1 MDRYKYSVTPFSP
14 IKELIP
20 GKSIRAP
27 FSADLSMDEV
37 FMCMKHG
44 PVYRLFPG
52 KDPIRVTGSNLESL
66 HRPKLEE
73 EVIEEP
79 TPIVEVPVVEEVSVK
94 EEIPVADE
102 VDITRKVYSFESCTL
117 PDVEKTEEPVEME
130 TASEEETVEESTPIV
145 EETTE
150 EVEVETED
158 TNEEEEEVRVEEQS
172 TESTHKY
179 NPQFK
184 PNYNKKN
191 RKHNNK
197 NH

>member
-52 KDPIRVTGSNLESL
+52 KDPIRVTGSNLPSL
-66 HRPKLEE
+66 HRAKFEE
-73 EVIEEP
+73 EPVVDK
-79 TPIVEVPVVEEVSVK
+79 VEVPVVEEVSTK
-94 EEIPVADE
+94 EE
-102 VDITRKVYSFESCTL
+102 VYTFSNTE
-117 PDVEKTEEPVEME
+117 EKTEEPVVME
-130 TASEEETVEESTPIV
+130 TAFEEEVVEEPTPIV
-145 EETTE
+145 EETAE
-150 EVEVETED
+150 EVDEELEEETED
-158 TNEEEEEVRVEEQS
+158 INEEEEVQVEEQS
-172 TESTHKY
+172 VESTHKY

>member
-52 KDPIRVTGSNLESL
+52 KDPIRVTGSNLSTL
-66 HRPKLEE
+66 HRPKFEE
-73 EVIEEP
+73 EVVEEP
-79 TPIVEVPVVEEVSVK
+79 TPIVEEISVK
-94 EEIPVADE
+94 EEVPVVDE
-102 VDITRKVYSFESCTL
+102 VSTTKKVYSFESCVL
-117 PDVEKTEEPVEME
+117 PDVEKTEEPVAME
-130 TASEEETVEESTPIV
+130 TTFEEEVVEEPAPIV
-145 EETTE
+145 EETAGEVEE
-150 EVEVETED
+150 EVEEETEE
-158 TNEEEEEVRVEEQS
+158 TNEEEIRVEEQS
-172 TESTHKY
+172 SESTHKY

>member
-52 KDPIRVTGSNLESL
+52 KDPIRVTGSNLASL
-66 HRPKLEE
+66 HRVKFEE
-73 EVIEEP
+73 EVVEEP
-79 TPIVEVPVVEEVSVK
+79 TPIVEEISVK
-94 EEIPVADE
+94 EEVPVVDE
-102 VDITRKVYSFESCTL
+102 VSTTRKVYSFESCAL
-117 PDVEKTEEPVEME
+117 PDVEKTEEPTEEPVVME
-130 TASEEETVEESTPIV
+130 TTFEEEVVEEPAPVV

-150 EVEVETED
+150 EVEEETEE
-158 TNEEEEEVRVEEQS
+158 TNEEEVRVEEQS
-172 TESTHKY
+172 SESTHKY

>member
-52 KDPIRVTGSNLESL
+52 KDPIRVTGSNLASL
-66 HRPKLEE
+66 HRPKFEE
-73 EVIEEP
+73 EVVEEP
-79 TPIVEVPVVEEVSVK
+79 TPIVEEVSVK
-94 EEIPVADE
+94 EEVPVVDE
-102 VDITRKVYSFESCTL
+102 DTVKEEVYTSPNT
-117 PDVEKTEEPVEME
+117 EKTEEPVEME
-130 TASEEETVEESTPIV
+130 TTFEEEVVEESTPIV

-150 EVEVETED
+150 EVEEETED
-158 TNEEEEEVRVEEQS
+158 TNEEEVQVEEQS
-172 TESTHKY
+172 VESTHKY

-191 RKHNNK
+191 KKHNNK

>member
-52 KDPIRVTGSNLESL
+52 KDPIRVTGSNLASL
-66 HRPKLEE
+66 HRAKFEE
-73 EVIEEP
+73 EVVEEP
-79 TPIVEVPVVEEVSVK
+79 TPIVEEVSVK
-94 EEIPVADE
+94 EEAPVVEEDTVKEE
-102 VDITRKVYSFESCTL
+102 VYTSPNT
-117 PDVEKTEEPVEME
+117 EKTEEPVEME
-130 TASEEETVEESTPIV
+130 TAFEEPTSIV

-150 EVEVETED
+150 EVEEETED
-158 TNEEEEEVRVEEQS
+158 TNEEEVQVEEQS
-172 TESTHKY
+172 VESTHKY

>member
-52 KDPIRVTGSNLESL
+52 KDPIRVTGSNLSTL
-66 HRPKLEE
+66 HRPKFEE
-73 EVIEEP
+73 EVVEEP
-79 TPIVEVPVVEEVSVK
+79 TPIVEEISVK
-94 EEIPVADE
+94 EEVPVVDE
-102 VDITRKVYSFESCTL
+102 VSTTKKVYSFESCVL
-117 PDVEKTEEPVEME
+117 PDVEKTEEPVVME
-130 TASEEETVEESTPIV
+130 TAFEEEVDEELEEET
-145 EETTE
+145 
-150 EVEVETED
+150 ED
-158 TNEEEEEVRVEEQS
+158 INEEEEVQVEEQS
-172 TESTHKY
+172 VESTHKY